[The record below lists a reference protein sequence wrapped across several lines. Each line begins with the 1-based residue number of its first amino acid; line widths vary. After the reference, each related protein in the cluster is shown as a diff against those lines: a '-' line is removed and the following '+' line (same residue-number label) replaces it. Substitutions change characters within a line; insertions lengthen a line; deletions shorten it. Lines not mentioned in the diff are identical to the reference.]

1 MTTSNMNH
9 IMVFD
14 FETTGLPKNAW
25 DNYRLTPTFDV
36 RSGKEIPA
44 SIESDFP
51 HSVQLSYILYN
62 TEKNTAK
69 VVDEIIRLPPG
80 VTISKESES
89 IHNIS
94 LERTQGKTRKVKN
107 RRTGRYRLMHNFTIE
122 EVLRKFMTDFRKANI
137 VVSHNIQF
145 DKNMLLV
152 EMDRIRKD
160 PKKDIFNTY
169 IQEIYLS
176 NKMYCTARNGAY
188 VCKIKAINC
197 IGKEYYKMP
206 KLIVLYTTLFHEKLD
221 EDKLH
226 NALYDVVLCLR
237 SFCKMRFH
245 IDIYD
250 YNKKIR
256 ELIDDVTIKSTAM
269 EQDII

>member
-1 MTTSNMNH
+1 MTTPTMNY

-14 FETTGLPKNAW
+14 FETTGLPKKSW
-25 DNYRLTPTFDV
+25 DDYRLTPTFNM
-36 RSGKEIPA
+36 RTGNMIPA

-69 VVDEIIRLPPG
+69 VVDEIIRLPMG
-80 VTISKESES
+80 VTITKESES
-89 IHNIS
+89 IHHIS
-94 LERTQGKTRKVKN
+94 LEKTQGKTRKVKN
-107 RRTGRYRLMHNFTIE
+107 RRTGRFRLQHNLTIE
-122 EVLRKFMTDFRKANI
+122 EVLRKFMVDFRKANV

-152 EMDRIRKD
+152 EMDRIRKN
-160 PKKDIFNTY
+160 PKKEIFNDY
-169 IQEIYLS
+169 IQEINVS
-176 NKMYCTARNGAY
+176 TKMYCTARNGAY

-197 IGKEYYKMP
+197 IGREYYKIP
-206 KLIVLYTTLFHEKLD
+206 KLTMLYTTLFHEKLN

-237 SFCKMRFH
+237 SFCKMKFN

-250 YNKKIR
+250 YNETLR
-256 ELIDDVTIKSTAM
+256 ELIDDVTINNKAM
-269 EQDII
+269 ELDTI